1 MGNVGW
7 VLALGFFA
15 TWASAAP
22 ADAQP
27 QVPAGYQLL
36 TAPQV
41 TGGHLVATRHGS
53 GSATTLLGLA
63 LKEGAGFFDQRPQA
77 VGGARDAAD
86 QRAEA
91 VFRATLRG
99 APVGGIAYALVG
111 QGTGTTGFVFDNPQ
125 TLRQSLPRLLP
136 LAAGGGGPAP
146 APAQNWRETPFPDGS
161 GSMQLPEGWVIT
173 FAHKGMASARG
184 PHGWIE
190 RGVWFQVK
198 TRAAAAQFSA
208 LAQGAIGQAKPW
220 PGPVADPTDPV
231 TVLQEMS
238 ARTRAQGQQTRTPP
252 ETILRIIDVAPVS
265 PAPGFQQAAYI
276 DYEVDIGGVRCRLLR
291 FLTLS
296 HVGPDGMWIPY
307 STYVGSA
314 VEAFPQNLP
323 VLLQIWGSA
332 RTAQHVLDE
341 KLGEA
346 LQSLKEVGAI
356 ARQTAQTRERSQHRI
371 HDQWTEV
378 MRGTRI
384 VEDTLTG
391 ERRDVGLGYS
401 HEIVRRLN
409 EGAGTDRYREIP
421 LWQLNQ

>member
-1 MGNVGW
+1 MGRASW
-7 VLALGFFA
+7 VLPLVLFA
-15 TWASAAP
+15 VLASAAP

-27 QVPAGYQLL
+27 QVPPGYQLL

-41 TGGHLVATRHGS
+41 TGGHLVATRQGS

-63 LKEGAGFFDQRPQA
+63 LKEVAGFFDQRPQA

-86 QRAEA
+86 QQAEA

-99 APVGGIAYALVG
+99 SSVGGIAYAFVG
-111 QGTGTTGFVFDNPQ
+111 KGTGTTGFVFDSPQ
-125 TLRQSLPRLLP
+125 TLRQSLPRLLS
-136 LAAGGGGPAP
+136 LAGGGRGPAP
-146 APAQNWRETPFPDGS
+146 ASAQNWRETPFPDGS

-173 FAHKGMASARG
+173 FAHKGMASAKG

-190 RGVWFQVK
+190 RGLVMQVK
-198 TRAAAAQFSA
+198 TRAAAAQYSA
-208 LAQGAIGQAKPW
+208 LVQGAIGQPKPW

-231 TVLQEMS
+231 TVLQELT
-238 ARTRAQGQQTRTPP
+238 ARAKAQGQQTGTPS
-252 ETILRIIDVAPVS
+252 ETILRIIEVAPVS

-276 DYEVDIGGVRCRLLR
+276 DYDVDIGGVRCRLLR
-291 FLTLS
+291 FLMLS
-296 HVGPDGMWIPY
+296 HVGPDGLWIPY
-307 STYVGSA
+307 STYVGSPA
-314 VEAFPQNLP
+314 DAFPQNLP
-323 VLLQIWGSA
+323 VLLQVWGSA
-332 RTAQHVLDE
+332 RTAQYVIDE

-346 LQSLKEVGAI
+346 LQSLREVGAI
-356 ARQTAQTRERSQHRI
+356 ARQTAQTRDRSQQRI
-371 HDQWTEV
+371 HDKWTEV

-391 ERRDVGLGYS
+391 ERRDVDLGYS